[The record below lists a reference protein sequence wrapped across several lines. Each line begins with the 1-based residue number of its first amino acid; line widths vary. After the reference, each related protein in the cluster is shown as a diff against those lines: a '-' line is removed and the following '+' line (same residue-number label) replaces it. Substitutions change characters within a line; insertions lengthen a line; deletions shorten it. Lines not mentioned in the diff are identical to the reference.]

1 MSVFKDT
8 RTLAEQTTKMIVDLM
23 AGKVPETNSSYK
35 NNVIDVPTYL
45 CTPVFADINNYK
57 ALLIDGGY
65 YTEADLAN

>member
-1 MSVFKDT
+1 MTAT
-8 RTLAEQTTKMIVDLM
+8 RAYKGLVGPGDRTAAGGTTGRVHGVTRVQADD
-23 AGKVPETNSSYK
+23 A
-35 NNVIDVPTYL
+35 